1 MPDIPYTRLLQ
12 VPDDE
17 REFLNLEELKPYQIT
32 ELGILNQATSAGHDN
47 RLSQSL
53 TNDPS
58 LAATATTV
66 ATAALANQ
74 ENCIYR
80 LQPSY
85 HHHHHHQHHHHHSQQ
100 FAQQTALVSQ
110 HHHQE
115 TNQIYYDLN
124 LQNNT
129 E

>member
-32 ELGILNQATSAGHDN
+32 ELGILNQTTSAGHDN
-47 RLSQSL
+47 RLSQTLS
-53 TNDPS
+53 NDPS
-58 LAATATTV
+58 LAATASTV
-66 ATAALANQ
+66 ATAALVNQ

-85 HHHHHHQHHHHHSQQ
+85 HHHHHHHHPQQ
-100 FAQQTALVSQ
+100 FVQQTALAPQ

-115 TNQIYYDLN
+115 ASQIYYDLN
-124 LQNNT
+124 LQNNA

>member
-1 MPDIPYTRLLQ
+1 MPDIPYARLLQ

-17 REFLNLEELKPYQIT
+17 REFLNLEELKPHQIT
-32 ELGILNQATSAGHDN
+32 ELGILNQTTTNAGHDS
-47 RLSQSL
+47 RLAQSL
-53 TNDPS
+53 SNDRN
-58 LAATATTV
+58 LAVTATTV

-85 HHHHHHQHHHHHSQQ
+85 HHQ
-100 FAQQTALVSQ
+100 FAQQATLLSQ
-110 HHHQE
+110 HHHQTE

>member
-1 MPDIPYTRLLQ
+1 MKSMLDIPYTRLLQ

-17 REFLNLEELKPYQIT
+17 REFLNLEELKPHQIT
-32 ELGILNQATSAGHDN
+32 ELGILNQTSGAGHDN
-47 RLSQSL
+47 RLAHSL
-53 TNDPS
+53 SNDPN

-66 ATAALANQ
+66 PTAALANQ

-80 LQPSY
+80 LEPTYHQHHHPFAQQTSLLSQH
-85 HHHHHHQHHHHHSQQ
+85 HHHHHHQEAS
-100 FAQQTALVSQ
+100 
-110 HHHQE
+110 
-115 TNQIYYDLN
+115 QIYYDLN